1 LQPGASPPKHSLFG
15 HHFGKAMPRRLC
27 SCPCGTCAP
36 AQALKRK
43 LSLPD
48 LHAEDLPDAAADA
61 GPRDARAAPPV
72 PPGPLLDTP
81 DGDGGGGGGG
91 GGGADEKP
99 GGDGGAARAPPAAAP
114 CCAEAETAERRVRL
128 ALGLKRYFHHKRI
141 EGLLSNQALRVLDNI
156 MDTIIDQPVKP
167 QPAWQQ
173 LERCAPPPRAAPAA
187 PHVRP
192 AAHGR
197 RWRGCRSQEQH

>member
-1 LQPGASPPKHSLFG
+1 LQPGVSPPKHSLVRRHIG
-15 HHFGKAMPRRLC
+15 EAMSRRLC
-27 SCPCGTCAP
+27 SRPCGTCAP

-48 LHAEDLPDAAADA
+48 LHAEDPPAAAADA
-61 GPRDARAAPPV
+61 APRDASAAPPV

-81 DGDGGGGGGG
+81 DGGGGGGG
-91 GGGADEKP
+91 GGGAGGGGSGADEKP
-99 GGDGGAARAPPAAAP
+99 GGVEGAGRPPAAAAP

-128 ALGLKRYFHHKRI
+128 ALGLKRYFHHKRL

-173 LERCAPPPRAAPAA
+173 LERCA
-187 PHVRP
+187 
-192 AAHGR
+192 
-197 RWRGCRSQEQH
+197 